1 MADNDKNIGVG
12 VVNPDGVSDSK
23 SASGSAT
30 GDYKPKRHGMDNLRP
45 QNTRTKEEQREIAR
59 MGGKASGEARRKR
72 RELKERCKV
81 LLEMMPNKD
90 LIKKSLGNDAVLPE
104 GSDNYDLMM
113 AKMIQVAML
122 EGNVKAAEF
131 VRDSAG
137 DKPTEKSEVS
147 ASVMTA
153 KDLEILQN
161 VSSRLSATD
170 GQKPE
175 E

>member
-1 MADNDKNIGVG
+1 MADNDKRFNDSA
-12 VVNPDGVSDSK
+12 VNLVDVSDSK
-23 SASGSAT
+23 STSESAT
-30 GDYKPKRHGMDNLRP
+30 GDDKHKRHGIDNLIP
-45 QNTRTKEEQREIAR
+45 FNDLTQEEQRQIAR
-59 MGGKASGEARRKR
+59 AGGKASGEARRKKK
-72 RELKERCKV
+72 ELRERCKV
-81 LLEMMPNKD
+81 LLEMMPNKE
-90 LIKKSLGNDAVLPE
+90 LIVKSLGKDAELPE
-104 GSDNYDLMM
+104 GADNYDLMM

-137 DKPTEKSEVS
+137 DKPTEKSEVN

-161 VSSRLSATD
+161 VNSRLSAAD
-170 GQKPE
+170 GQNLE

>member
-1 MADNDKNIGVG
+1 MAENDKNIGVG
-12 VVNPDGVSDSK
+12 AVNPDGVSESK

-30 GDYKPKRHGMDNLRP
+30 GDDKPKRHGMDNLIP
-45 QNTRTKEEQREIAR
+45 FNDLTQEEQRQIAR
-59 MGGKASGEARRKR
+59 AGGKASGEARRKR

-90 LIKKSLGNDAVLPE
+90 LIKKSLGNDAELPE

-122 EGNVKAAEF
+122 EGNVKAAVF

-161 VSSRLSATD
+161 LSSRLSATE